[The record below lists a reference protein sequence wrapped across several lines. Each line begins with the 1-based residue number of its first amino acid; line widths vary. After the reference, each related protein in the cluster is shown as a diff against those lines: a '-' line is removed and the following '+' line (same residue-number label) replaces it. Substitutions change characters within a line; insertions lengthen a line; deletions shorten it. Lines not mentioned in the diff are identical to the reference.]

1 MFNRAGIGFNRTAKW
16 NRVIIRTMYPVYPVQ
31 AMPINVRTMVNLSV
45 PVHTGL
51 GITTSLRTRLYIV
64 QDIMRVGG

>member
-16 NRVIIRTMYPVYPVQ
+16 NRVIIRTMYSVQ